1 MINIL
6 CNPRG
11 IAIYFLAVENV
22 ISCTFVIQL
31 FFCERENTNTPK
43 YYTILYLQYDMYLQ
57 V

>member
-22 ISCTFVIQL
+22 ILCTFVIQL
-31 FFCERENTNTPK
+31 FFHERENTNTPK
-43 YYTILYLQYDMYLQ
+43 YYAILYL
-57 V
+57 